1 MILLTVISRRKEYES
16 LPDAE
21 LMAQT
26 QKGKTMA
33 FEILVNRYKKRAYY
47 IALSLVGDHDE
58 ATDLSQETF
67 VRIYQ
72 TRKRYFTQMP
82 FFSWF
87 YTILS
92 NLAKNHLKKRMVRFE
107 HARKSTEEYNPNLDG
122 PPSPEFFVE
131 SDETRRA
138 VWQAIEKLSFEH
150 REVIVLRHFE
160 DLSYEEIAN
169 LLSIPV
175 GSVMSRLY
183 YARKKL
189 REVIEKS
196 HGR

>member
-1 MILLTVISRRKEYES
+1 MILLTVISRRKEYEG
-16 LPDAE
+16 LPDAM
-21 LMAQT
+21 LMAET
-26 QKGKTMA
+26 QKGKPMA
-33 FEILVNRYKKRAYY
+33 YEVLVNRYKKRAYY

-72 TRKRYFTQMP
+72 TRKRYNPQMP

-92 NLAKNHLKKRMVRFE
+92 NLAKNHLKKRAVRFE
-107 HARKSTEEYNPNLDG
+107 HARRASEEHYPQLDG
-122 PPSPEFFVE
+122 PAAPDFFIE
-131 SDETRRA
+131 SDETRRV

-160 DLSYEEIAN
+160 DLSYDEIAK
-169 LLSIPV
+169 LLNIPV

>member
-1 MILLTVISRRKEYES
+1 MILLTVISRRKEYEN

-21 LMAQT
+21 LMVET
-26 QKGKTMA
+26 RKGKTVA
-33 FEILVNRYKKRAYY
+33 FEVLVNRYKKRAYY

-72 TRKRYFTQMP
+72 TRKRYNPQLP

-107 HARKSTEEYNPNLDG
+107 HARKTNEEYNPNLDG
-122 PPSPEFFVE
+122 PLSPDFFVE
-131 SDETRRA
+131 TDETRQI

-160 DLSYEEIAN
+160 DLSYDEMAKILN
-169 LLSIPV
+169 IPV